1 MLIPTIPP
9 ALNLFVA
16 VSTDAPPLTKYA
28 FCVNVKVELAKLIS
42 VTKLK
47 MKVLPKMVVVAA
59 FGSGLRLTAATQ
71 KSPFYSE

>member
-1 MLIPTIPP
+1 
-9 ALNLFVA
+9 
-16 VSTDAPPLTKYA
+16 
-28 FCVNVKVELAKLIS
+28 VNVKVELAKLIS